1 LPPVLPAPALA
12 RPLRPAPFRR
22 LDGAVISAIIEHPEV
37 LMKRATA
44 IISALIVLIILAGC
58 APGYNELTGS
68 ADQEGEVAGFW
79 LGAWQGIIAPVTFI
93 ISLFS
98 DKVDMYEVHNNG
110 GWYNFGFLL
119 GVMIIFGGG
128 GGGAGSRIRRR
139 G

>member
-1 LPPVLPAPALA
+1 
-12 RPLRPAPFRR
+12 
-22 LDGAVISAIIEHPEV
+22 
-37 LMKRATA
+37 MKRATA

-58 APGYNELTGS
+58 APGNNELTDS
-68 ADQEGEVAGFW
+68 ADREGEVAGFW
-79 LGAWQGIIAPVTFI
+79 LGVWQGIIAPVTFI

-128 GGGAGSRIRRR
+128 GGGAGSRILRR